1 MEVVEDSL
9 DWDKTVS
16 ETAELKGKK
25 AGGEEDYIIPSSLIQ
40 EIREQFL
47 EKKQTFNRPTNIKR
61 KVDDIIDDD
70 EGVNRDDGS
79 LVTFTP
85 GAKPSFSST
94 SLIHKINAAQRE
106 NAKRK
111 KEIDLEDEE
120 ERMKEKEKELPTL
133 SARLPLAACGLST
146 ATKKRC
152 SDLCLRLI
160 QQFSD
165 VKNKADAEAISKLIA
180 HSTETSDPSVV
191 PASASVPTPD
201 SVIDATL
208 PLDASLP
215 QAACQLLIHVT
226 RDCDVRDHFD
236 SMGGVRQLLTTIPPF
251 DGTYG
256 TLFMIST
263 DLFIAVSLNV

>member
-1 MEVVEDSL
+1 M
-9 DWDKTVS
+9 
-16 ETAELKGKK
+16 KGKK
-25 AGGEEDYIIPSSLIQ
+25 AGQEEEDYIISSSLIQ
-40 EIREQFL
+40 ELREQFL
-47 EKKQTFNRPTNIKR
+47 EKKQTLNRQTNIKR
-61 KVDDIIDDD
+61 KVDDIVDDD
-70 EGVNRDDGS
+70 EGVNREDGS

-94 SLIHKINAAQRE
+94 NLIHKINAAQRE

-120 ERMKEKEKELPTL
+120 KRIKEKEKEIPTL

-165 VKNKADAEAISKLIA
+165 IKNRADAEAISRLIV
-180 HSTETSDPSVV
+180 HSTETSYPSAV
-191 PASASVPTPD
+191 PANASVPTPD
-201 SVIDATL
+201 SVIDANL

-251 DGTYG
+251 DGTYF
-256 TLFMIST
+256 T
-263 DLFIAVSLNV
+263 VSYDFYRSLCLRVLT